1 MRNYELEY
9 SDICGLVN
17 TANFFITGFP
27 FFHNNGFN
35 ENNVNSHRQVV
46 ALSS

>member
-27 FFHNNGFN
+27 FFHITD
-35 ENNVNSHRQVV
+35 SMKIM
-46 ALSS
+46 